1 MPAFLIADVEVTDP
15 TGYEEY
21 KKGVSVTIAAYQG
34 LYLARG
40 GATVV
45 LEGDWLPSR
54 AVIIEFPS
62 VAQLKAWYDSP
73 EYAPLKR
80 IRLRTAKSRMVIVEG
95 L

>member
-1 MPAFLIADVEVTDP
+1 MPAFLIADIEVTDP

-21 KKGVSVTIAAYQG
+21 KKGASITIAAYQG
-34 LYLARG
+34 RYLARG

-62 VAQLKAWYDSP
+62 ADKLKAWYASP

-80 IRLRTAKSRMVIVEG
+80 IRERTAKSRMLIIEG

>member
-21 KKGVSVTIAAYQG
+21 KKRVSVTIAAYQG
-34 LYLARG
+34 RYLARG

-73 EYAPLKR
+73 EYAPLKQIR
-80 IRLRTAKSRMVIVEG
+80 IRTAKSRMVIVEG

>member
-1 MPAFLIADVEVTDP
+1 MTAFLIADVEVTDP
-15 TGYEEY
+15 AGYEEY

-34 LYLARG
+34 KYLARG

-62 VAQLKAWYDSP
+62 IERLRAWYDSP
-73 EYAPLKR
+73 EYEPLKH
-80 IRLRTAKSRMVIVEG
+80 IRMRTAKSRMLIIDGV
-95 L
+95 

>member
-15 TGYEEY
+15 AGYDEY

-34 LYLARG
+34 RYLARG

-62 VAQLKAWYDSP
+62 VDRLKAWYASP

-80 IRLRTAKSRMVIVEG
+80 IRERTAKSRMLIIEG